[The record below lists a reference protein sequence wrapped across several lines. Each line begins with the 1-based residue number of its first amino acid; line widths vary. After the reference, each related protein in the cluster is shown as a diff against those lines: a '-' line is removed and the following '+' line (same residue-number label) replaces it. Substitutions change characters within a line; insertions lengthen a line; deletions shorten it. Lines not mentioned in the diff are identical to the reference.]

1 MYIRREQVASR
12 LVRKACRRERGT
24 LDHAEP
30 APGAVPAF
38 RDLNARRTA
47 REDSNP
53 PTKHA
58 RVSVFARRHTSHP
71 GDRSGGRI
79 ARGSAIPS
87 SAVKDIVAF
96 HLAILCRHRSK
107 DSTTTTHET
116 GPRPRRDLR
125 RERNRLY
132 QGDGVKTGSVA
143 RYRPTAARQKNRHS
157 RAQDPFHLSAGP
169 VNPSEPI
176 PLPPFIGRSV
186 GASSRRSSRGP

>member
-1 MYIRREQVASR
+1 MYVRREQVASR

-87 SAVKDIVAF
+87 SAVKDIVSF
-96 HLAILCRHRSK
+96 NLAILCRHPFQRQHDDDPRNGTAS
-107 DSTTTTHET
+107 ET
-116 GPRPRRDLR
+116 GPSARAQSSLSGRRGQ
-125 RERNRLY
+125 NRLR
-132 QGDGVKTGSVA
+132 GAV
-143 RYRPTAARQKNRHS
+143 PT
-157 RAQDPFHLSAGP
+157 D
-169 VNPSEPI
+169 
-176 PLPPFIGRSV
+176 
-186 GASSRRSSRGP
+186 GASSKEPSFSCSRPFPSLRRSCKPF